1 MTPIFSRIWFVNTQT
16 VLRPVEVAGELAE
29 RLRHQ
34 PRLQADLG
42 LAHLALELDP
52 RGQRR
57 DRVDRDQV
65 DRAGADQHVDD
76 LERLLAVVG
85 LGDEQ
90 LVDVDA
96 DPPRVDRVDR
106 VLGVDEGAD
115 PAARLGLGDDV
126 VDERRLARGLRAED
140 LDDPAPRD
148 AADPSARSSERAP
161 VGIASTWIALW
172 SPSRISEPWPNS
184 RSIWVTAA

>member
-1 MTPIFSRIWFVNTQT
+1 MTPIFSRIWFVNTHT
-16 VLRPVEVAGELAE
+16 VLA
-29 RLRHQ
+29 RLRL
-34 PRLQADLG
+34 PVSLRSACDISR
-42 LAHLALELDP
+42 AWRP
-52 RGQRR
+52 TWVSPIWPSSSTRGRQRG

-65 DRAGADQHVDD
+65 DRAGADQDVDD

-115 PAARLGLGDDV
+115 PAAAPGS
-126 VDERRLARGLRAED
+126 RR
-140 LDDPAPRD
+140 
-148 AADPSARSSERAP
+148 
-161 VGIASTWIALW
+161 
-172 SPSRISEPWPNS
+172 
-184 RSIWVTAA
+184 